1 MEEDTGY
8 QACAC
13 LPCWGTADERFYFAT
28 AWYVRKIYEV
38 CECRNSH
45 PETKC
50 RGRMVGTLG
59 AGLWRFYH
67 PSYLGR
73 RYGLFWTP
81 LCLKL
86 LLYIKCF

>member
-59 AGLWRFYH
+59 VVCGVFIIPVTLVADMVYFG
-67 PSYLGR
+67 P
-73 RYGLFWTP
+73 RYVLSCCCT
-81 LCLKL
+81 
-86 LLYIKCF
+86 

>member
-1 MEEDTGY
+1 MEEDAGY
-8 QACAC
+8 QGCAC

-50 RGRMVGTLG
+50 RGRMVGTLAVVCG
-59 AGLWRFYH
+59 VFIIPVTLVADMVYFG
-67 PSYLGR
+67 P
-73 RYGLFWTP
+73 RYVLSCCCT
-81 LCLKL
+81 
-86 LLYIKCF
+86 